1 MMANYLATYLE
12 INSMYPS
19 DLSEKEWEL
28 IQHHFEPK
36 DPRGRGHKH
45 SKKAIVDAILYL
57 VRGGIQ
63 WRMLPK
69 DFPPW
74 KTVYDHFSRWNKRGV
89 WAIALDEINQLHRK
103 KTVVNPDLAMGLST
117 HKALKLSML
126 AKNAGLMVTKK

>member
-1 MMANYLATYLE
+1 
-12 INSMYPS
+12 MYPS

-45 SKKAIVDAILYL
+45 SKKAIIDAILYL

-63 WRMLPK
+63 WRMLLK

-89 WAIALDEINQLHRK
+89 WAAALNDINQLHRK
-103 KTVVNPDLAMGLST
+103 KTVANPHPAMESST
-117 HKALKLSML
+117 HKALKLNML
-126 AKNAGLMVTKK
+126 AKSAGLMATKK